1 MKRTLFILF
10 FLVFSFYSYSQNILK
25 GRVIDESG
33 NPIELT
39 TIVLLN
45 PTDSTLKHFVL

>member
-25 GRVIDESG
+25 GRVIDEKDLK
-33 NPIELT
+33 NYKMNQIPIGT
-39 TIVLLN
+39 MV
-45 PTDSTLKHFVL
+45 